1 MQHDHAAHAAAQK
14 APESPKPAEAKT
26 DHAAMGHDTPKADAK
41 VDHAAM
47 GHDMPKADAAGM
59 DHATMGHAMPQGSTQ
74 HAGMSMEHGP
84 GMLMAGIPTSLYY
97 SSIVAVMLISVAVLE
112 LTRRRAHAVG
122 GGFRFDLMSF
132 APFKAAVKSRATQVT
147 IQMSLL
153 VLFLL
158 VVAAGFYGNQIQTK
172 NIAPT
177 LTWNI
182 WWIGLIFLILFFGK
196 AWCYACPW
204 DGLTSWLRRLSFRGG
219 EEETFNLGWKWP
231 KALRNIYPAT
241 ILFVGLTWLELG
253 YNVTMSP
260 RATATLGLMMLGLV
274 FLPGL
279 LFEKKSFCRYG
290 CLIGRVSGL
299 YAMFSPVEVRRRDAS
314 ICASCKTADCYVGN
328 GTGYACPTGQY
339 LKTMDSNTYC
349 TMCAECTRT
358 CKHDNVAVNL
368 RPFGT
373 DLVSTTKPRKDEAYL
388 ALVLFSLTAFHGLTM
403 TPSWKIFVSGIQ
415 DVIRIGQLAAFS
427 VGMMICLVLPI
438 VIYAGFV
445 AVSRALVQAKD
456 RSLGE
461 LFVTYSYGLI
471 PIALFY
477 HIAHNVE
484 HFVMESQKLTAL
496 ISDPFGFDWDLF
508 GTAAL
513 RAGPLFSLS
522 TVWYLQ
528 VALIVIGHVFGI
540 YVSHRQA
547 DRLFGSRSG
556 TLLSQAPMI
565 LLMIGFSVLSL
576 WLVKQPMEMRT
587 GM

>member
-1 MQHDHAAHAAAQK
+1 MQHDPTTHQATATGKAASAPADTATPHAEMDHSAHAATSA
-14 APESPKPAEAKT
+14 
-26 DHAAMGHDTPKADAK
+26 ADAP

-47 GHDMPKADAAGM
+47 GHGAGGAAMTM
-59 DHATMGHAMPQGSTQ
+59 DHAAMGHSATAHADMGMT
-74 HAGMSMEHGP
+74 HTAGMSM
-84 GMLMAGIPTSLYY
+84 AGIPNSLYY
-97 SSIVAVMLISVAVLE
+97 SSIVIVMLISVAVLE
-112 LTRRRAHAVG
+112 LTRRRAHAVA
-122 GGFRFDLMSF
+122 GGFRFDLMAF
-132 APFKAAVKSRATQVT
+132 GPMKAAVKSRATQVSV
-147 IQMSLL
+147 QM
-153 VLFLL
+153 FLL
-158 VVAAGFYGNQIQTK
+158 LTFALVIAAGFYGNQMPTK

-182 WWIGLIFLILFFGK
+182 WWIGLIFLILFVGK
-196 AWCYACPW
+196 VWCYACPW
-204 DGLTSWLRRLSFRGG
+204 DGLTSWLRRLSFRAGK
-219 EEETFNLGWKWP
+219 EETFNLGWKWP

-253 YNVTMSP
+253 YHVTMSP
-260 RATATLGLMMLGLV
+260 RATATLGLMMIGLV
-274 FLPGL
+274 FIPGL

-299 YAMFSPVEVRRRDAS
+299 YAMFSPVEVRRRDAEV
-314 ICASCKTADCYVGN
+314 CASCKTADCYVGN
-328 GTGYACPTGQY
+328 GSGYACPTGQY
-339 LKTMDSNTYC
+339 LKTMDTNTYC

-373 DLVSTTKPRKDEAYL
+373 DLLSTAKPRKDEAYL

-403 TPSWKIFVSGIQ
+403 TPSWKIFVSATQ
-415 DVIRIGQLAAFS
+415 DAIGVGQLAAFS
-427 VGMMICLVLPI
+427 VGMTICLALPI

-445 AVSRALVQAKD
+445 VVSRALVRAKEH
-456 RSLGE
+456 SVGE

-484 HFVMESQKLTAL
+484 HFVMESRKLTAL
-496 ISDPFGFDWDLF
+496 ISDPFGYDWDLF
-508 GTAAL
+508 GTAAM
-513 RAGPLFSLS
+513 RAGPIFSLS

-556 TLLSQAPMI
+556 TLLSQTPMI

-587 GM
+587 AM